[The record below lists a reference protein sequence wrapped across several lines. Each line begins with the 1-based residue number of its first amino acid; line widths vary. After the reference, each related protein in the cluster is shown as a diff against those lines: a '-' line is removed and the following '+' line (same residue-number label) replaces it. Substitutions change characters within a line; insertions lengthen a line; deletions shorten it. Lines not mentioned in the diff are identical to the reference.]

1 VVLVTAGVTLEIG
14 DLRVAQRSTTGRRGR
29 KSHSEGDSGKHVH
42 RDLKRAAPTRET
54 NGGMRRCQ
62 RLPEVTHPVD
72 STRPE
77 PQHIKS
83 HARPGRPETP
93 EKPEQSA
100 DRSS

>member
-1 VVLVTAGVTLEIG
+1 MFP
-14 DLRVAQRSTTGRRGR
+14 Q
-29 KSHSEGDSGKHVH
+29 K
-42 RDLKRAAPTRET
+42 AAPTRET

-83 HARPGRPETP
+83 RARPFTAETMRKGSKARAVRPDWETR
-93 EKPEQSA
+93 A
-100 DRSS
+100 DLNAERFSECLPDPSQGLRAEGCGFET